1 MNKYIA
7 LDGDRLDIIVY
18 KTYETL
24 ENFQEVLKVNFH
36 LHQKYIL
43 EAGDIVYLPEFKKPK
58 DKEVKALWN

>member
-7 LDGDRLDIIVY
+7 LVGDRLDVVVY

-24 ENFQEVLKVNFH
+24 ENFSAVLKENPH

-43 EAGDIVYLPEFKKPK
+43 EAGDIVYLPEITKPK
-58 DKEVKALWN
+58 EKEMKALWN